1 MPSSY
6 QGRACGRTLIILAM
20 LVVAGPLAAQPL
32 TESEAI
38 ERALAQPELAALG
51 DANRAEAEAR
61 VSGIRRF
68 DNPEVEVSRESV
80 SGEGRDETEWR
91 VGVVQPVDIS
101 GRRSRL
107 RAAARAELGAVQ
119 SDTAR
124 RRQERIDQVRR
135 AYASCAAAVEKVR
148 ITAGFVERLRE
159 AERIVSARAE
169 AGDVAVYDL
178 RRLRVEARTA
188 EAQVALE
195 EGEVRAACATLAALT
210 GAAEAR
216 PTASLALLASALRP
230 VPAAT
235 SRPDL
240 LAREQRLTAASE
252 QVRAAER
259 ARLPDL
265 AVGVGVLHVQSSGGS
280 ATGPAVSLGMRVP
293 LFDGGGAAVAEARAR
308 LRAREAELALAR
320 REVNAA
326 VAAAEARSA
335 AALEAAARA
344 QSAAEDARRLG
355 PIAEAAYRGGE
366 GGVVELV
373 DAFRAARDAELEI
386 VDHLERA
393 LLAHIELDLARGA
406 N

>member
-1 MPSSY
+1 MPSSIR
-6 QGRACGRTLIILAM
+6 GRACGRTFIILAA
-20 LVVAGPLAAQPL
+20 LAGTGPLAAQPL
-32 TESEAI
+32 TESQAI
-38 ERALAQPELAALG
+38 DRALAQPELRLLG
-51 DANRAEAEAR
+51 EANRAEAEAR
-61 VSGIRRF
+61 IAGVRRF

-80 SGEGRDETEWR
+80 SGDDRDETEWR
-91 VGVVQPVDIS
+91 LGVVQPIDIS

-107 RAAARAELGAVQ
+107 RAAARAELGAVAY
-119 SDTAR
+119 DTAR
-124 RRQERIDQVRR
+124 RRQELIGQVRR

-159 AERIVSARAE
+159 AERIVSARAG
-169 AGDVAVYDL
+169 AGDAAVYDL
-178 RRLRVEARTA
+178 RRLRVEARAA
-188 EAQVALE
+188 EARTALQ

-210 GAAEAR
+210 GHAEAR
-216 PTASLALLASALRP
+216 PTASLALLAAGLRP
-230 VPAAT
+230 VASAAI
-235 SRPDL
+235 RPDL
-240 LAREQRLTAASE
+240 AARQQRLAAASE

-265 AVGVGVLHVQSSGGS
+265 AVGVGVLHVQSNGGS

-293 LFDGGGAAVAEARAR
+293 LFDGGGPAIAEARAR
-308 LRAREAELALAR
+308 LRAREAELGLAR
-320 REVNAA
+320 REVDAA
-326 VAAAEARSA
+326 VAAAQARST
-335 AALEAAARA
+335 AALEAAERA

-393 LLAHIELDLARGA
+393 LLARVELDLARGA

>member
-1 MPSSY
+1 MPPSHR
-6 QGRACGRTLIILAM
+6 GRACGRTFIILAA
-20 LVVAGPLAAQPL
+20 LASAGPLAAEPL
-32 TESEAI
+32 TESQAI
-38 ERALAQPELAALG
+38 ERALTQPELGALG

-61 VSGIRRF
+61 VSGVRRF

-80 SGEGRDETEWR
+80 SGDGRDETEWR
-91 VGVVQPVDIS
+91 LGVVQPIDIS

-107 RAAARAELGAVQ
+107 RAAARAELGAVEYD
-119 SDTAR
+119 SAR
-124 RRQERIDQVRR
+124 RRQERIGQVRR
-135 AYASCAAAVEKVR
+135 AYASCAAAIEKVR

-159 AERIVSARAE
+159 AERIVSARAGT
-169 AGDVAVYDL
+169 GDAAVYDL

-188 EAQVALE
+188 EARTAIQ

-210 GAAEAR
+210 GDAEAR
-216 PTASLALLASALRP
+216 PTASLALLAASLRP
-230 VPAAT
+230 VASAAN
-235 SRPDL
+235 RPDL
-240 LAREQRLTAASE
+240 AAREQRLTAASE

-265 AVGVGVLHVQSSGGS
+265 AVGVGLLHVQSSGGS

-293 LFDGGGAAVAEARAR
+293 LFDGGGPAIAEARAR
-308 LRAREAELALAR
+308 LRAREAELGLAR
-320 REVNAA
+320 REVDAA
-326 VAAAEARSA
+326 VAAAEARSR
-335 AALEAAARA
+335 AALEAAERA

-355 PIAEAAYRGGE
+355 PIADAAYRGGE

-393 LLAHIELDLARGA
+393 LLARVELDLARGA